1 MNAIENAKPSTV
13 TSYVI
18 GFLFSIALT
27 LIPYKLVVSHVWERD
42 QTITAI
48 VICAVLQLLVQ
59 LKFFLHLN
67 FSSKGRENLYSFIF
81 TVITLFIIVAG
92 SLWIMHDLNY
102 YMMDPVMEQHHQMM
116 QK

>member
-67 FSSKGRENLYSFIF
+67 FSPKGRENLYSFIF